1 MKFGVHLPQW
11 GPRATRGGV
20 LAAARTAEEVG
31 FDSVWVADH
40 VVHPMSSSSA
50 YPFSRQPPWAAE
62 DGFLEALTT
71 LACVAG
77 ATERV
82 ALGTSVLVLPMR
94 PTLLTAKTL
103 ATLDVLS
110 GGRASIAVGAGWWS
124 EEFVALG
131 ERFAVRGRHLDAQLA
146 ALTMLWKEGVGEFD
160 SPTLSFEQVACEP
173 RPLRGGAIP
182 LWIGGTGDAAL
193 ARVVKFGYGW
203 HAVGAKTERLKAGI
217 ETIRKLADAAG
228 RSWETIRFST
238 TMSVPAER
246 ASALARIKT
255 AAELGFEQIVVNF
268 QTESILELRRAIAGF
283 AQEIMTQVSES
294 ADV

>member
-1 MKFGVHLPQW
+1 VKFGVHLPQW
-11 GPRATRGGV
+11 GPRATRDGV

-31 FDSVWVADH
+31 FESVWVADH
-40 VVHPMSSSSA
+40 VVYPMSSTSV
-50 YPFSRQPPWAAE
+50 YPFSARPPWAPE

-94 PTLLTAKTL
+94 STLLTAKTL

-110 GGRASIAVGAGWWS
+110 GGRLSIAVGAGWWS
-124 EEFVALG
+124 EEFTAVG
-131 ERFAVRGRHLDAQLA
+131 ERFAERGRHLDAQLA

-160 SPTLSFEQVACEP
+160 SPTLSFAKVTCEP

-182 LWIGGTGDAAL
+182 LWIGGTSDAAL

-203 HAVGAKTERLKAGI
+203 HAVGASAERLKAGI
-217 ETIRKLADAAG
+217 ETIRKLALAAG
-228 RSWETIRFST
+228 RPCEAIRLST
-238 TMSVPAER
+238 TMSVPDAR
-246 ASALARIKT
+246 AAALARIAT

-268 QTESILELRRAIAGF
+268 PTESVDELRRAITGF
-283 AQEIMTQVSES
+283 AEIMTRSPEG
-294 ADV
+294 ADA